1 MRGGLRR
8 GLTGVRILP
17 QWVAQG
23 ILNTKGDVTMATA
36 LADKLEE
43 ILSEA
48 ADEAAGNI
56 DYDKHIA
63 NAVESY
69 DFDDAIKDTVRNY
82 DFDDA
87 IRKAAEDF
95 DFSDAIED
103 AAEKAVEK
111 EVEDLD
117 LEEKVNTHLD
127 SVLPGKVKA
136 VFLGLLEDSD
146 FLAKLTT
153 ALFTPWGD

>member
-1 MRGGLRR
+1 
-8 GLTGVRILP
+8 
-17 QWVAQG
+17 
-23 ILNTKGDVTMATA
+23 MATA

-43 ILSEA
+43 ILAEA

-63 NAVESY
+63 NAVENY
-69 DFDDAIKDTVRNY
+69 DFDDAIKDAVQNY
-82 DFDDA
+82 DFDEH
-87 IRKAAEDF
+87 IRKAADDF
-95 DFSDAIED
+95 DFSDAAENAIDD
-103 AAEKAVEK
+103 AAEKAI
-111 EVEDLD
+111 EDLD